1 MMLKL
6 PKCQN
11 KIKIKNQKI
20 QGFKS
25 IEIKKYINIY
35 IYLYIILRNRE
46 IQQKE
51 GLLSKE

>member
-25 IEIKKYINIY
+25 IEIKQYIY
-35 IYLYIILRNRE
+35 IYIILRNRE

>member
-1 MMLKL
+1 M
-6 PKCQN
+6 PKN

-25 IEIKKYINIY
+25 IEIKQYIY
-35 IYLYIILRNRE
+35 IYILRNRE